1 MAGAILASSFLV
13 AADSLWATA
22 FKEALS
28 AWAIHSS
35 VVVASAISL
44 DVDTVSVDCQR
55 REAAVI
61 EDLVRL
67 DMRVVNTGTCFWVQN
82 KRNSCALTCTNC
94 LDVVC
99 LAILAT
105 RDNMM
110 PCKGC
115 ILKRRYVGC
124 RMDRSTMKDVRIR
137 RRNRN
142 RIIKE

>member
-67 DMRVVNTGTCFWVQN
+67 DMRVDNTGTSF
-82 KRNSCALTCTNC
+82 
-94 LDVVC
+94 
-99 LAILAT
+99 
-105 RDNMM
+105 
-110 PCKGC
+110 
-115 ILKRRYVGC
+115 
-124 RMDRSTMKDVRIR
+124 
-137 RRNRN
+137 
-142 RIIKE
+142 